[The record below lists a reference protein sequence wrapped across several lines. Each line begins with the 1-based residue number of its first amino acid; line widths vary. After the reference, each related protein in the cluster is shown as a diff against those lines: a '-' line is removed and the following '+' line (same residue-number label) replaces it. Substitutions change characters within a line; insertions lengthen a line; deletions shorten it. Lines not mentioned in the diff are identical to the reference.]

1 MDGWLGGSMS
11 EEQASGYLDRQMDA
25 WMNGRLDGQTDG
37 HRYRWV
43 GRWSRHGMC
52 GVEGEIDE

>member
-1 MDGWLGGSMS
+1 MS